1 MKHNH
6 LLFRISGLISCAI
19 ISCASIVSCGD
30 DSSSGSKEGGET
42 GKVKTVADL
51 GTCLSAFEGDTYF
64 VEEMNGDY
72 TCTSG
77 TWTPQP
83 SVGTCTDSLAREG
96 AIRREGNKGLD
107 SYGTTF
113 ACKDSSW
120 TPATDT
126 EKALGRV
133 CVKKIDGRLADDTTG
148 KKPKTYIC
156 AGTIWREATAAEK
169 AAKAICAKN
178 NEGTFVTDSSGGKKN
193 TKVYVCRDSLWQE
206 ATGVEKATKK
216 VCTANIYGMFAADS
230 ADKKLPLYVCNGKSW
245 RPASAAEKA
254 TGLLCDKSINGDT
267 VAFYI
272 CKDTVW
278 TKDTSSSL
286 KKCTEKL
293 EGEVAKEVN
302 PFRTVGL
309 FATATD
315 SSYVCDGKKWRV
327 ATAGEAA
334 TGRLCTEKLNGDTL
348 NWYVCDASRND
359 WDPVQGSGLP
369 ECTAENIDSVSVE
382 PNPHMEKGDSLF
394 VCDGSTWN
402 ILTKSLLGTCDGTL
416 QDSVRRET
424 NYNLKSFDSLFV
436 CDESK
441 WESESKYAFADGV
454 PCTNNLN
461 AKVVGN
467 NLCLDGEWREA
478 TEGEIEMGAACTEA
492 TEGVVS
498 TEKKKTCKSGKW
510 ENANAGE
517 LATGRTCSWAIRDT
531 LLKGWV
537 CKSYVNPDTTQ
548 NEIDV
553 GFEKCAESDDSLMM
567 KYFDG
572 ELSIY
577 DCSVWRHASA
587 GEIANGKICTA
598 KLQDNKVHN
607 GFVCE
612 DSLWREADAGEKANG
627 FVCIKEGLYMVSN
640 GYVCEKTSSTSYG
653 FRKIKEGEENGYICG
668 KDSVRKRVNSSVYSY
683 ELPYMIQ
690 HSDPSKVY
698 VCERGSG
705 SWRKPTTAELK
716 TKGLCKH
723 KADNSAY
730 GDSVYFSS
738 YTKKQPYMYTSK
750 EAFYICDSRA
760 SNWREPDAGERATRK
775 FCNDSLYLTVKNGY
789 ACDKTNSNYRW
800 RVASTAELAAE
811 YVCNPTKQNEL
822 TNGYV
827 CDGKTFRKASA
838 AEIAVGGVCF
848 KAISGSHF
856 LGKGENYAETLEY
869 MLYKCSC
876 NTSNVCS
883 WEMQDYITDERDNN
897 RYPVVTI
904 GRKTWMADDLRYSTG
919 YNRYR
924 YRWAEAID
932 SIAKF
937 SSSANKAGNGNATK
951 TTKPTRGICPQG
963 WHIPSSSDWYDLVNS
978 TAAIFGFNPIFGSPA
993 RDSAE
998 VKALKNCRYSKTNTE
1013 SCNTLGLS
1021 LSEKSYWTSDR
1032 YNESLVQAGCAPN
1045 SDLSES
1051 NCEKQYA
1058 EVVRV
1063 TTKEIDRGRYL
1074 RKNTDLYVRCVKD

>member
-30 DSSSGSKEGGET
+30 DSSSGSKDGGET

-64 VEEMNGDY
+64 VEEKNGDY

-126 EKALGRV
+126 EKALGRA

-156 AGTIWREATAAEK
+156 AGTIWREAT
-169 AAKAICAKN
+169 
-178 NEGTFVTDSSGGKKN
+178 
-193 TKVYVCRDSLWQE
+193 
-206 ATGVEKATKK
+206 GVEKATKK
-216 VCTANIYGMFAADS
+216 VCAANIYGMFAADS

-293 EGEVAKEVN
+293 EGEVAKEAN

-359 WDPVQGSGLP
+359 WDPVQGSGLG

-382 PNPHMEKGDSLF
+382 PNPHMKKGDSLF

-510 ENANAGE
+510 ENASAGE

-537 CKSYVNPDTTQ
+537 CKSYVNPDATEH
-548 NEIDV
+548 EIDV

-567 KYFDG
+567 KFFEN

-598 KLQDNKVHN
+598 KLQDNMVHN

-627 FVCIKEGLYMVSN
+627 FVCIKDSLYKVSK

-653 FRKIKEGEENGYICG
+653 FRTIKEGEKDGYICD
-668 KDSVRKRVNSSVYSY
+668 KDSVRRRAGSSVFSY
-683 ELPYMIQ
+683 KLPYI
-690 HSDPSKVY
+690 DIDY
-698 VCERGSG
+698 VCERGSD
-705 SWRKPTTAELK
+705 SWRKSTTAEKK
-716 TKGLCKH
+716 TQMLCKH

-730 GDSVYFSS
+730 GDSVYSWLS
-738 YTKKQPYMYTSK
+738 PYKQPYMYTSK
-750 EAFYICDSRA
+750 EDFYICDSRA
-760 SNWREPDAGERATRK
+760 SDWREPDAGERATRK

-827 CDGKTFRKASA
+827 CDGKSFRTAST
-838 AEIAVGGVCF
+838 AEIAVGGICF
-848 KAISGSHF
+848 EAISGSHF
-856 LGKGENYAETLEY
+856 LGKDENYAETFDY

-876 NTSNVCS
+876 ASNVCS
-883 WEMQDYITDERDNN
+883 WKMQDYITDERDNHK
-897 RYPVVTI
+897 YPVVTI
-904 GRKTWMADDLRYSTG
+904 GGTTWMAYNLRYKTKYGS
-919 YNRYR
+919 YR
-924 YRWAEAID
+924 YYWAEAID
-932 SIAKF
+932 SIAEF
-937 SSSANKAGNGNATK
+937 SSSANKAGYGNATK

-963 WHIPSSSDWYDLVNS
+963 WHIPSSSDWYALLNS
-978 TAAIFGFNPIFGSPA
+978 TAAIFGFNPIYSSSE
-993 RDSAE
+993 RDLAE
-998 VKALKNCRYSKTNTE
+998 VKALKRCGNSKTNTE

-1021 LSEKSYWTSDR
+1021 LDSEKYWTSDR
-1032 YNESLVQAGCAPN
+1032 YNEAQAQAGCAPN
-1045 SDLSES
+1045 SNLSES
-1051 NCEKQYA
+1051 DCKKKYA
-1058 EVVRV
+1058 EAVSV
-1063 TTKEIDRGRYL
+1063 TTKEIKRMQYL
-1074 RKNTDLYVRCVKD
+1074 HKNTNLYVRCVKD

>member
-30 DSSSGSKEGGET
+30 DSSSGSKDGGET

-126 EKALGRV
+126 EKALGLV

-156 AGTIWREATAAEK
+156 AGTLWREATAAEK

-216 VCTANIYGMFAADS
+216 VCAANIYGMFAADS

-359 WDPVQGSGLP
+359 WDPVQGSGLG

-441 WESESKYAFADGV
+441 WERESKYAFADGV

-478 TEGEIEMGAACTEA
+478 TEGEIEMGAACNEA

-510 ENANAGE
+510 ENASAGE

-572 ELSIY
+572 ELSIS

-627 FVCIKEGLYMVSN
+627 FVCIKDSLYRVSK

-653 FRKIKEGEENGYICG
+653 FRKIKEGEEKGYICG
-668 KDSVRKRVNSSVYSY
+668 KDSVRRRDASSVNTYQ
-683 ELPYMIQ
+683 LPWVMRFGHDYI
-690 HSDPSKVY
+690 
-698 VCERGSG
+698 CERGSG
-705 SWRKPTTAELK
+705 SWRKPTTAEIK
-716 TKGLCKH
+716 TQRLCKH

-730 GDSVYFSS
+730 GDSVYSS
-738 YTKKQPYMYTSK
+738 YDAFKQPYMDIHG
-750 EAFYICDSRA
+750 EDIYICDSRA
-760 SNWREPDAGERATRK
+760 SDWREPDAGERATRK

-800 RVASTAELAAE
+800 RAASTAELA
-811 YVCNPTKQNEL
+811 
-822 TNGYV
+822 
-827 CDGKTFRKASA
+827 
-838 AEIAVGGVCF
+838 IGGICF

-876 NTSNVCS
+876 ASNVCS
-883 WEMQDYITDERDNN
+883 WKMQDYITDERDNN

-904 GRKTWMADDLRYSTG
+904 GGKTWMADDLRYSTKYG
-919 YNRYR
+919 RYR
-924 YRWAEAID
+924 YYWSDAID
-932 SIAKF
+932 SIAAF
-937 SSSANKAGNGNATK
+937 SSSANKAGYGNDTK

-963 WHIPSSSDWYDLVNS
+963 WHIPSTSDWRQLLDS
-978 TAAIFGFNPIFGSPA
+978 TAAIFGFNPIIGSSE
-993 RDSAE
+993 RDLAT
-998 VKALKNCRYSKTNTE
+998 VKALRDCGYSKTNTE

-1021 LSEKSYWTSDR
+1021 LDRNSYWTSSR
-1032 YNESLVQAGCAPN
+1032 YNESQIQAGCAPN
-1045 SDLSES
+1045 SDLNRSD
-1051 NCEKQYA
+1051 CEKRYA
-1058 EVVRV
+1058 EVVTV
-1063 TTKEIDRGRYL
+1063 STKKVETMEH
-1074 RKNTDLYVRCVKD
+1074 KNKNDKLFVRCVKD

>member
-1 MKHNH
+1 MWRRFF
-6 LLFRISGLISCAI
+6 FRFKRRRRNRQ
-19 ISCASIVSCGD
+19 
-30 DSSSGSKEGGET
+30 SKDC
-42 GKVKTVADL
+42 ADL

-64 VEEMNGDY
+64 VEEMKGDY

-126 EKALGRV
+126 EKALGRA

-156 AGTIWREATAAEK
+156 AGTLWREATAAEK
-169 AAKAICAKN
+169 AAKAICAKD
-178 NEGTFVTDSSGGKKN
+178 NE
-193 TKVYVCRDSLWQE
+193 
-206 ATGVEKATKK
+206 
-216 VCTANIYGMFAADS
+216 GMFAADS

-293 EGEVAKEVN
+293 EGEVAKEAN

-359 WDPVQGSGLP
+359 WDPVQGSGLG

-382 PNPHMEKGDSLF
+382 PNPHMKKGDSLF

-498 TEKKKTCKSGKW
+498 TEKKKICKSGKW
-510 ENANAGE
+510 ENASAGE

-553 GFEKCAESDDSLMM
+553 GLEKCAESDDSLMM
-567 KYFDG
+567 KYFES
-572 ELSIY
+572 ELSIS

-598 KLQDNKVHN
+598 KLQDNKIHN

-627 FVCIKEGLYMVSN
+627 FVCIKDSLYKVSK

-653 FRKIKEGEENGYICG
+653 FRAIKEGEEKSHICG
-668 KDSVRKRVNSSVYSY
+668 KDSVRWRVGSSVYSY
-683 ELPYMIQ
+683 KLPYL
-690 HSDPSKVY
+690 Y
-698 VCERGSG
+698 NGNVCERGSG
-705 SWRKPTTAELK
+705 SWRKLTTAESE
-716 TKGLCKH
+716 TRRLCKH

-730 GDSVYFSS
+730 GDSVYSDFWGN
-738 YTKKQPYMYTSK
+738 TKQPYMYIDGK
-750 EAFYICDSRA
+750 DIYICDSRA
-760 SNWREPDAGERATRK
+760 SDWREPDAGERATRK
-775 FCNDSLYLTVKNGY
+775 YCNDSLYLTVKNGY

-800 RVASTAELAAE
+800 RAASTAELAAE

-827 CDGKTFRKASA
+827 CDGKSFRKASA

-856 LGKGENYAETLEY
+856 LGKDENYAENFDY

-876 NTSNVCS
+876 NSSNVCS
-883 WEMQDYITDERDNN
+883 WEMQDYITDERDNHK
-897 RYPVVTI
+897 YPVVTI
-904 GRKTWMADDLRYSTG
+904 GGKTWMAYELRYKPKHGS
-919 YNRYR
+919 YR
-924 YRWAEAID
+924 YYWAEAID
-932 SIAKF
+932 SIAEF
-937 SSSANKAGNGNATK
+937 SSSAKKAGYGNATK

-963 WHIPSSSDWYDLVNS
+963 WHIPSTADWGYLLDS
-978 TAAIFGFNPIFGSPA
+978 TAAIFGFNPIYGSTA
-993 RDSAE
+993 RDLAE
-998 VKALKNCRYSKTNTE
+998 VKALKDCRYSKTNTE

-1021 LSEKSYWTSDR
+1021 LSSDVSYWTSSR

-1045 SDLSES
+1045 SNLSES
-1051 NCEKQYA
+1051 NCEKRYA
-1058 EVVRV
+1058 EAVKISTEEVKIRQY
-1063 TTKEIDRGRYL
+1063 KLKYD
-1074 RKNTDLYVRCVKD
+1074 DLYVRCVKD

>member
-30 DSSSGSKEGGET
+30 DSSSGSKDGGET

-126 EKALGRV
+126 EKALGLV

-156 AGTIWREATAAEK
+156 AGTLWREATAAEK

-216 VCTANIYGMFAADS
+216 VCAANIYGMFAADS

-359 WDPVQGSGLP
+359 WDPVQGSGLG

-441 WESESKYAFADGV
+441 WERESKYAFADGV

-478 TEGEIEMGAACTEA
+478 TEGEIEMGAACNEA

-510 ENANAGE
+510 ENASAGE

-572 ELSIY
+572 ELSIS

-627 FVCIKEGLYMVSN
+627 FVCIKDSLYRVSK

-653 FRKIKEGEENGYICG
+653 FRKIKEGEEKGYICG
-668 KDSVRKRVNSSVYSY
+668 KDSVRRRDASSVNTYQ
-683 ELPYMIQ
+683 LPWVMRFGHDYI
-690 HSDPSKVY
+690 
-698 VCERGSG
+698 CERGSG
-705 SWRKPTTAELK
+705 SWRKPTTAEIK
-716 TKGLCKH
+716 TQRLCKH

-730 GDSVYFSS
+730 GDSVYSS
-738 YTKKQPYMYTSK
+738 YDAVKQPYMDIHG
-750 EAFYICDSRA
+750 EDIYICDSRA
-760 SNWREPDAGERATRK
+760 SDWREPDAGERATRK

-800 RVASTAELAAE
+800 RVASTAELATE

-827 CDGKTFRKASA
+827 CDGELFHAASV

-848 KAISGSHF
+848 EAISGSHF
-856 LGKGENYAETLEY
+856 LGKDN

-876 NTSNVCS
+876 IGNNVCS

-904 GRKTWMADDLRYSTG
+904 GGKTWMANNLRYSVGAYSG
-919 YNRYR
+919 Y
-924 YRWAEAID
+924 YRWAVAID
-932 SIAKF
+932 SIAEF
-937 SSSANKAGNGNATK
+937 SSSANKAGYGNATK
-951 TTKPTRGICPQG
+951 TTKPARGICPQG
-963 WHIPSSSDWYDLVNS
+963 WHIPSSPEWEALLDS
-978 TAAIFGFNPIFGSPA
+978 TAAIFGFNPTIGSTA
-993 RDSAE
+993 RYLAE
-998 VKALKNCRYSKTNTE
+998 VKALTTCAYSKTNTE
-1013 SCNTLGLS
+1013 SCNTLGLN
-1021 LSEKSYWTSDR
+1021 LTKSSHAPYLYWTSSR
-1032 YNESLVQAGCAPN
+1032 YNESLIIQGCAPDSN
-1045 SDLSES
+1045 LSQS
-1051 NCEKQYA
+1051 NCEKRYA
-1058 EVVRV
+1058 RAVEVSTENVK
-1063 TTKEIDRGRYL
+1063 TWSNGM
-1074 RKNTDLYVRCVKD
+1074 KNERLLVRCVKD

>member
-19 ISCASIVSCGD
+19 LCASIVSCGD
-30 DSSSGSKEGGET
+30 DSSSGSKGGGET

-64 VEEMNGDY
+64 VEEMKGDY

-126 EKALGRV
+126 EKALGRA

-156 AGTIWREATAAEK
+156 AGTLWREATAAEK
-169 AAKAICAKN
+169 AAKAICAKD

-216 VCTANIYGMFAADS
+216 VCGANIYGMFAADS

-293 EGEVAKEVN
+293 EGEVAKEAN

-327 ATAGEAA
+327 ATAGEAT
-334 TGRLCTEKLNGDTL
+334 TGKLCTEKLNGDTL

-492 TEGVVS
+492 TEGSVS

-510 ENANAGE
+510 ENASAGE

-531 LLKGWV
+531 ILKGWI
-537 CKSYVNPDTTQ
+537 CKSYVNPDTTEH
-548 NEIDV
+548 EIDV
-553 GFEKCAESDDSLMM
+553 GFEKCAELDELLMM

-572 ELSIY
+572 EISIS
-577 DCSVWRHASA
+577 DCSVWRPASA
-587 GEIANGKICTA
+587 GEIANG
-598 KLQDNKVHN
+598 
-607 GFVCE
+607 
-612 DSLWREADAGEKANG
+612 
-627 FVCIKEGLYMVSN
+627 FVCIKERLYMVSN

-653 FRKIKEGEENGYICG
+653 FRKIKEGEEDGYICG
-668 KDSVRKRVNSSVYSY
+668 KDSVRKRTNYYFSY
-683 ELPYMIQ
+683 GLPYIMPTSYYI
-690 HSDPSKVY
+690 
-698 VCERGSG
+698 CERGSG
-705 SWRKPTTAELK
+705 SWRKPTTAEIK
-716 TKGLCKH
+716 TQRLCKH

-730 GDSVYFSS
+730 GDSVYSS
-738 YTKKQPYMYTSK
+738 YDAVKQPYMDING
-750 EAFYICDSRA
+750 EDIYICDSRA
-760 SNWREPDAGERATRK
+760 SDWRGPDAGERATRK

-800 RVASTAELAAE
+800 RAASTAELAAE

-827 CDGKTFRKASA
+827 CDGKSFRKAST

-856 LGKGENYAETLEY
+856 LGNDK

-876 NTSNVCS
+876 IGSNVCS
-883 WEMQDYITDERDNN
+883 WKMQDYITDERDNN

-904 GRKTWMADDLRYSTG
+904 GGKTWMASNLRYSVG
-919 YNRYR
+919 VNSSYY
-924 YRWAEAID
+924 YRWAVAID
-932 SIAKF
+932 SIAEF
-937 SSSANKAGNGNATK
+937 SSSANKAGYGNAKK

-963 WHIPSSSDWYDLVNS
+963 WHIPSSPEWNALIDT
-978 TAAIFGFNPIFGSPA
+978 TAAILGFNPIYGSTA
-993 RDSAE
+993 RYLAE
-998 VKALKNCRYSKTNTE
+998 VKALAHCIYSKTNTE

-1021 LSEKSYWTSDR
+1021 LTKSSHAPNLYWTSSR
-1032 YNESLVQAGCAPN
+1032 HNESLIVDC
-1045 SDLSES
+1045 ES
-1051 NCEKQYA
+1051 NLSQSDCDKQYA
-1058 EVVRV
+1058 RTVKV
-1063 TTKEIDRGRYL
+1063 TTEDISTFSSR
-1074 RKNTDLYVRCVKD
+1074 RKTERLLVRCVKD